1 MNNLI
6 LYSFRRCPFAM
17 RARMTF
23 LIMEIKYEIREIH
36 LKEKPDEMI
45 NLSSKGTVPVLFDP
59 MKNIVI
65 DESLEIM
72 KVFLAKSKNKNFQ
85 FNAKNLEFIKL
96 FDNVFKYHLDRYKYA
111 NRYENGNMQ
120 KIFHRDQCVK
130 FLEKNFSKII
140 EEEIND
146 NVEFKNYLSFNL
158 IATLPF
164 IRQFRIANEKWFD
177 EYYEDNL
184 ISKALNCFIESKLFK
199 EIMSKFPK
207 WEKDAKPIF
216 VN

>member
-1 MNNLI
+1 MNSFI

-17 RARMTF
+17 RARITF
-23 LIMEIKYEIREIH
+23 LLMEIKYEIREIH
-36 LKEKPDEMI
+36 LKEKPEEMI
-45 NLSSKGTVPVLFDP
+45 ELSSKGTVPVLYDP
-59 MKNIVI
+59 VENIVI

-72 KVFLAKSKNKNFQ
+72 KVFLAKSKNKNCQ
-85 FNAKNLEFIKL
+85 FNADNLEFIKL

-111 NRYENGNMQ
+111 NRYKNGNMQ
-120 KIFHRDQCVK
+120 KLFHRDQCVK
-130 FLEKNFSKII
+130 FLKKNFSKILQKKI
-140 EEEIND
+140 YD
-146 NVEFKNYLSFNL
+146 DVEFKNYLSFNL

-177 EYYEDNL
+177 EYYENNMIL
-184 ISKALNCFIESKLFK
+184 KLLNYFIKSKLFN

-207 WEKDAKPIF
+207 WEKDSKPIF

>member
-45 NLSSKGTVPVLFDP
+45 KLSSKGTVPVLFDP

-85 FNAKNLEFIKL
+85 FNTNNLEFIKL

-120 KIFHRDQCVK
+120 KLFI
-130 FLEKNFSKII
+130 
-140 EEEIND
+140 EINVL
-146 NVEFKNYLSFNL
+146 NFLKKIFKNY
-158 IATLPF
+158 
-164 IRQFRIANEKWFD
+164 
-177 EYYEDNL
+177 
-184 ISKALNCFIESKLFK
+184 
-199 EIMSKFPK
+199 
-207 WEKDAKPIF
+207 
-216 VN
+216 

>member
-23 LIMEIKYEIREIH
+23 LIMKIKYEIREIH

-45 NLSSKGTVPVLFDP
+45 KLSSKGTVPVLFDP
-59 MKNIVI
+59 MRNIVI

-85 FNAKNLEFIKL
+85 FNTNNLEFTKI
-96 FDNVFKYHLDRYKYA
+96 FDNVFKHHLDRYKYA
-111 NRYENGNMQ
+111 SRYENGNMQ
-120 KIFHRDQCVK
+120 KLFHRDQCVE

-140 EEEIND
+140 QEEIND
-146 NVEFKNYLSFNL
+146 NVEFKKYLSFNL

-164 IRQFRIANEKWFD
+164 IRQFRMANEKWFD
-177 EYYEDNL
+177 EYYENNV
-184 ISKALNCFIESKLFK
+184 ISKVLNYYIKSKFFK

-207 WEKDAKPIF
+207 WEKDSKPIF

>member
-1 MNNLI
+1 
-6 LYSFRRCPFAM
+6 
-17 RARMTF
+17 MTF

-111 NRYENGNMQ
+111 NRYENGNMK
-120 KIFHRDQCVK
+120 KIFHRGQCVE
-130 FLEKNFSKII
+130 FIEKNLSKII
-140 EEEIND
+140 EGKIND
-146 NVEFKNYLSFNL
+146 NFEFKKYLSFNL

-177 EYYEDNL
+177 EHYENHL
-184 ISKALNCFIESKLFK
+184 ISKVLNDYIESKLFK

>member
-1 MNNLI
+1 MNDLI

-23 LIMEIKYEIREIH
+23 LVMKISYEIREIQ

-45 NLSSKGTVPVLFDP
+45 KLSSKGTVPVLFDP

-85 FNAKNLEFIKL
+85 FNANNLEFIKL
-96 FDNVFKYHLDRYKYA
+96 FDNVFKHHLDRYKYA
-111 NRYENGNMQ
+111 DRYENGNMQ
-120 KIFHRDQCVK
+120 KLFHRDRCVE
-130 FLEKNFSKII
+130 FLKKHFSKII
-140 EEEIND
+140 QEEIND
-146 NVEFKNYLSFNL
+146 NVEFKKYLSFNL

-164 IRQFRIANEKWFD
+164 IRQFRMANEKWFD
-177 EYYEDNL
+177 EYYENNV
-184 ISKALNCFIESKLFK
+184 ISKVLNDYIESKFFK
-199 EIMSKFPK
+199 EIMSKLPI
-207 WEKDAKPIF
+207 WENDSKPIF